1 MKRILPALITFL
13 ILSLPTDAQITT
25 PQLTSPRG
33 RVAQQI
39 GVTWVTVDYGRPS
52 VRGRTVWGD
61 VVPYDEVWRA
71 GANETTVFEASTD
84 VTINGQ
90 LLKAGR
96 YGLHILP
103 TKEGGLSAEKGWTII
118 FNGDADGWGSYFY
131 DRSRDVLRV
140 PVTPTMTEWN
150 TEMLT
155 VAVPIVKRSSAVF
168 ELRWEKV
175 AIQFEVGVD
184 LSATI
189 TENFRRQL
197 TGLHG
202 FTARNYAQAATWM
215 LDNNIESPLI
225 DTWLERAAQG
235 GPDYQTSM
243 LQARIAEKKGDA
255 EKASFHR
262 KQAID
267 AATNAQLN
275 MYGYELLQAEKYDEA
290 VKIFVLN
297 AERYPKDPNVWDS
310 LGEGYAMAGNKAK
323 AIESFKRS
331 LSMDP
336 PSAVRQNS
344 ESWLKKLGGQ

>member
-1 MKRILPALITFL
+1 
-13 ILSLPTDAQITT
+13 
-25 PQLTSPRG
+25 
-33 RVAQQI
+33 
-39 GVTWVTVDYGRPS
+39 
-52 VRGRTVWGD
+52 
-61 VVPYDEVWRA
+61 
-71 GANETTVFEASTD
+71 
-84 VTINGQ
+84 
-90 LLKAGR
+90 
-96 YGLHILP
+96 
-103 TKEGGLSAEKGWTII
+103 
-118 FNGDADGWGSYFY
+118 
-131 DRSRDVLRV
+131 
-140 PVTPTMTEWN
+140 
-150 TEMLT
+150 
-155 VAVPIVKRSSAVF
+155 
-168 ELRWEKV
+168 
-175 AIQFEVGVD
+175 
-184 LSATI
+184 
-189 TENFRRQL
+189 
-197 TGLHG
+197 
-202 FTARNYAQAATWM
+202 
-215 LDNNIESPLI
+215 
-225 DTWLERAAQG
+225 LERAAQG